1 MAQVKPPA
9 QTWTRSDFTDFQTDL
24 MLFIGDVPALKPHF
38 NANGLDPLLRMRKR
52 GNNGHAPHGIVSGTW
67 MWAVNLPSYPEEL
80 WPLAFAQA

>member
-1 MAQVKPPA
+1 
-9 QTWTRSDFTDFQTDL
+9 